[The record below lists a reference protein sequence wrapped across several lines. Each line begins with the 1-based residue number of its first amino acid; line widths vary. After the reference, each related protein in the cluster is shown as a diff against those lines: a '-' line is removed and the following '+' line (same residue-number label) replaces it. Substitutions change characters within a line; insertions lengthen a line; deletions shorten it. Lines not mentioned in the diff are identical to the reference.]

1 MSTATTTT
9 AESIE
14 AVAAA
19 EPIPGESI
27 QNALI
32 DPEMTHRRWYSAEYG
47 VRADD
52 TAGVLHFFPSKTLG
66 GWKADFPDVLKST
79 IDERLDPK
87 TVSAGYTEEL
97 DSFYVVF
104 PLITA
109 ANPWDDLEDFL
120 DALDARLG
128 S

>member
-1 MSTATTTT
+1 
-9 AESIE
+9 
-14 AVAAA
+14 
-19 EPIPGESI
+19 
-27 QNALI
+27 
-32 DPEMTHRRWYSAEYG
+32 MT
-47 VRADD
+47 
-52 TAGVLHFFPSKTLG
+52 PN
-66 GWKADFPDVLKST
+66 LKST

-87 TVSAGYTEEL
+87 TVFAGYTEEL